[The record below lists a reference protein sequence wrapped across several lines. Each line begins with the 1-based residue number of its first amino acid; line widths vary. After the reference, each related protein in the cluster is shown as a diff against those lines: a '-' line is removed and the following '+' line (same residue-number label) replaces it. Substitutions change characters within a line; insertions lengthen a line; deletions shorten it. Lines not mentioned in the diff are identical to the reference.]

1 MARVI
6 PGVPFI
12 PDQQRRFHMNF
23 DTSYNSA
30 HARLRVRHVAA
41 PKATPDLADDV
52 RRGLLEPPRWLPP
65 KYFYDERGAELFE
78 AICATPEYYPSR
90 TEEALLLAHASH
102 IVDAAG
108 ARHLVELG
116 SGSARKTRHLLD
128 AYDALG
134 RPCVYW
140 PFDVSAGM
148 LVESS
153 RALVRD
159 YPWLRVHALVG
170 DYLGGLRD
178 VGLPRDGEGRLFAFL
193 GGTIGNF
200 EEWEASTF
208 LREIRALMDPN
219 DRLLLG
225 ADRVKD
231 RAVLTAAYNDSQGV
245 TAAFNKNVL
254 EVLNRGLA
262 GDFDPACFEHEAVY
276 NAESSRIEMYLEVQQ
291 NHTVTL
297 QALEHTLVL
306 EAGERI
312 CTEVSRKFST
322 QALRHLLATGD
333 LRMEHHYEAAD
344 NYYSL
349 VLAAPA

>member
-1 MARVI
+1 MTDAVAD
-6 PGVPFI
+6 PS
-12 PDQQRRFHMNF
+12 QQ
-23 DTSYNSA
+23 
-30 HARLRVRHVAA
+30 RLRVRHVAA
-41 PKATPDLADDV
+41 TREVPELADDV

-65 KYFYDERGAELFE
+65 KYFYDARGAELFE

-90 TEEALLLAHASH
+90 TEETLLQAHAAH
-102 IVDAAG
+102 IVATAG
-108 ARHLVELG
+108 ARHMVELG

-178 VGLPRDGEGRLFAFL
+178 LGLPRDGERRLFVFL

-200 EEWEASTF
+200 EGHEANAF
-208 LREIRALMDPN
+208 LRELRSLMGPG

-254 EVLNRGLA
+254 RVLNRELA

-276 NAESSRIEMYLEVQQ
+276 NDDSSRIEMYLEAQR

-297 QALEHTLVL
+297 QALDHSLAL

-312 CTEVSRKFST
+312 CTEVSRKFSD
-322 QALRHLLATGD
+322 QALRQLLATGG
-333 LRMEHHYEAAD
+333 LCMAHHYQAPD
-344 NYYSL
+344 DYYSL